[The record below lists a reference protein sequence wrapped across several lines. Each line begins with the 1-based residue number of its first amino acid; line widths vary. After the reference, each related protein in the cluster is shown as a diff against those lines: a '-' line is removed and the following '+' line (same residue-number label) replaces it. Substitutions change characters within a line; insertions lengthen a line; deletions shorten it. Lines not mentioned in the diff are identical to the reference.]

1 MSPESARV
9 GSTNHEVARK
19 PIDPPPIVEIEVLAR
34 CDPHRHFLQ
43 SPYLFMICSLVD
55 GSKDEQITDTDN
67 KPALSG
73 SLVSSLHRLKDVSNK
88 GEHSSS

>member
-1 MSPESARV
+1 MSLESARV
-9 GSTNHEVARK
+9 FSTNLKVARK
-19 PIDPPPIVEIEVLAR
+19 PIDPPPIVEIEVTSQ
-34 CDPHRHFLQ
+34 CDPNRHFLQ

-55 GSKDEQITDTDN
+55 GQKDEQITDTDS

-88 GEHSSS
+88 GKHSPN